1 MVREPG
7 DDKQRGK
14 IQGKL
19 QGVIDMETP
28 CIEGGFQEVKYPELK
43 QIDFGYDSGQFNQG
57 FDAEKLGNLAVSF
70 ACHQESDQ
78 QDDDAGRHD
87 AISPV
92 AMREQEI
99 FLHLIQ

>member
-7 DDKQRGK
+7 DDKQSSK

-43 QIDFGYDSGQFNQG
+43 QIDFGSDGSQFNQG
-57 FDAEKLGNLAVSF
+57 FDAKQLGKMAVSF
-70 ACHQESDQ
+70 ACHQESGQ
-78 QDDDAGRHD
+78 QDDDAGRHG
-87 AISPV
+87 AVSPV
-92 AMREQEI
+92 A
-99 FLHLIQ
+99 